1 MSDALLWLTAEVLVV
16 PGFEIL
22 DAEGKETASLSARV
36 AVQGGYLHVAV
47 PGRDDIQVLSAPAL
61 RRVTYR
67 LTSGRRPPLVK

>member
-1 MSDALLWLTAEVLVV
+1 MNDALIWLAADVIVV

-22 DAEGKETASLSARV
+22 DAEGKESASLAARV

-47 PGRDDIQVLSAPAL
+47 PGRDDIQLLSAPAV

-67 LTSGRRPPLVK
+67 VTSES